1 MRKIIIVLLATAIVL
16 SFFTCNNKSNSKRI
30 SLAIIGRYENSF
42 WNDVRSGVRAAERDL
57 GVSVEFLV
65 PPKEDPAWQIR
76 KIEEL
81 IKNHINGIA
90 FTASDPKSLKPIIMK
105 VIEQDI
111 PCVAMDTDLPKSR
124 HVYIGTGNYYTGQQ
138 SAEKMLEI
146 ISNKGKVAIISDSS
160 DPDCLQRIQ
169 GFRDIMEDYK
179 DVKIVGNSGGGSKFA
194 WTSQLESIIKS
205 TPDLN
210 GIFCVSDT
218 AGVAA
223 AEAVMKENKS
233 DIIKIVCIG
242 ESSDILKLIQDNVI
256 QAAISRRPYRIGYL
270 SVLVLHNMVKAGIK
284 NTLMILPKSEIID
297 TGVTIITPSNVI
309 QYYEELTKLGIKP
322 RF

>member
-1 MRKIIIVLLATAIVL
+1 MRKIIVTSVAILIIL
-16 SFFTCNNKSNSKRI
+16 SFFSCIDRSNSKRI
-30 SLAIIGRYENSF
+30 NLAIIGRYENSF
-42 WNDVRSGVRAAERDL
+42 WNDVRSGVKAAEKDL
-57 GVSVEFLV
+57 GVNVEFLV

-81 IKNHINGIA
+81 IKKRINGIA
-90 FTASDPKSLKPIIMK
+90 FTASDPKSLKPTIMK
-105 VIEQDI
+105 AIEQDI
-111 PCVAMDTDLPKSR
+111 PCIAMDIDLPKSR
-124 HVYIGTGNYYTGQQ
+124 HAYVGTGNYYTGQQ
-138 SAEKMLEI
+138 AAEKMLEI
-146 ISNKGKVAIISDSS
+146 IDGKGKVAIISDSS

-169 GFRDIMEDYK
+169 GFRDIMEEYK
-179 DVKIVGNSGGGSKFA
+179 DVKIVEIPGIVGKFA

-218 AGVAA
+218 AGIATA
-223 AEAVMKENKS
+223 KKVMEENKV
-233 DIIKIVCIG
+233 DKIKIVCVG

-270 SVLVLHNMVKAGIK
+270 SVLVLHNMAKAGIK